1 MSEYKLPRS
10 VLYRLMAEKEHNGPG
25 NCFTVI
31 QDDFLFSQLCHGDR
45 DRALM
50 VCPYEYL
57 GTDSA
62 FIDSVPREIRVLL
75 LCLMASIAE
84 DDER

>member
-1 MSEYKLPRS
+1 M
-10 VLYRLMAEKEHNGPG
+10 G
-25 NCFTVI
+25 NHFVST

-62 FIDSVPREIRVLL
+62 FIDRVPREIRVLM

-84 DDER
+84 ADGE